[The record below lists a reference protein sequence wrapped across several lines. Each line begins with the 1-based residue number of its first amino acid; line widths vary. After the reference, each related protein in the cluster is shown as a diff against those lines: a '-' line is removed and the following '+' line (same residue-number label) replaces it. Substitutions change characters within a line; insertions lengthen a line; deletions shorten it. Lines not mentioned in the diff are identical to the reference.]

1 MNQLQ
6 KSLRLNALFSGL
18 SGILLVVKN
27 KQIAHLFDSANT
39 AVFWITGTALILF
52 SFLISYEIKR
62 QNPLGVLAIII
73 QDFLWILASCILLIF
88 QPFEISRTGNSMIA
102 VVALIVLFM
111 AVNQAKALAQTDH
124 NSKKGRKQ
132 LSFERTFKASKQN
145 VWKVISDVA
154 NYHVVAPNID
164 AVNVISGKGEGMV
177 RSCSHGKDRW
187 TETCSK
193 WVEEAEY
200 SFEVQTAVPDYP
212 YPFKNLKGNWK
223 MEEID
228 ETQTKV
234 RMVFEFEYKKK
245 FQNWLLHPILRRKF
259 SKTGEQLLANW
270 QQQIEQK

>member
-73 QDFLWILASCILLIF
+73 QDFLWILASSILLIF

-102 VVALIVLFM
+102 VVALIVLLM
-111 AVNQAKALAQTDH
+111 AINQAKALAQTDY

-164 AVNVISGKGEGMV
+164 AVNVISGEGEGMV

-193 WVEEAEY
+193 WAEEAEY
-200 SFEVQTAVPDYP
+200 AFEVHTTVPDYP

-234 RMVFEFEYKKK
+234 IMVFEFEYKKK
-245 FQNWLLHPILRRKF
+245 FQNWLFHPILRRKF